1 MEKEQSFPQMVSR
14 QMDIHMQN
22 SGFESLSQNTPK
34 NNSTLIIDRNE
45 NLKLLEENLRAH
57 LITLGQTKCS

>member
-22 SGFESLSQNTPK
+22 NGFDSLSQNIPK
-34 NNSTLIIDRNE
+34 NNSTLITDGNE
-45 NLKLLEENLRAH
+45 
-57 LITLGQTKCS
+57 I